1 MSQCKN
7 QSWATVH
14 FQLPPCGMVMMDKLS
29 LIVSV
34 SFIKSMIKSLVSK
47 AKGMRALSVMMLLS
61 WVWYS
66 SYTHLSNLHQK
77 CKILALPVSNNK
89 LIKWSNVM
97 RKSEDHIIWC
107 MKKSVCLMWASWFLH
122 LMRKTFMNM
131 KFFSWHD
138 RIQDSVLMQFDF
150 MMTGVVWQLLRDNI
164 TFD

>member
-47 AKGMRALSVMMLLS
+47 AKGMRASSVMMLLS

-77 CKILALPVSNNK
+77 CKILALRVSNNK
-89 LIKWSNVM
+89 LIKWSNAM
-97 RKSEDHIIWC
+97 RKSKWGSHHMVHEEISMSHVSIMIFASDEENFYEYEVLFMTWQNTRFRSHAIW
-107 MKKSVCLMWASWFLH
+107 FYD
-122 LMRKTFMNM
+122 
-131 KFFSWHD
+131 D
-138 RIQDSVLMQFDF
+138 RCS
-150 MMTGVVWQLLRDNI
+150 MTTSAW
-164 TFD
+164 